1 MTKDSK
7 TKKTSIKKTF
17 GLTVRMLRYQAEM
30 SQEELAEKAH
40 LHPTYISSVE
50 RGQRSVGLEKIVYI
64 ARALEVSP
72 KDLMPD

>member
-30 SQEELAEKAH
+30 SQEQLAEKAQ
-40 LHPTYISSVE
+40 LHPTYISSLE
-50 RGQRSVGLEKIVYI
+50 RGKRSVGLEKIVYI
-64 ARALEVSP
+64 ARALGVSP
-72 KDLMPD
+72 KDLMPP